1 MADATPA
8 LMSKVEYARHRGVS
22 PSYITKLLQNGILV
36 MRGKKVDVRA
46 TDKVL
51 DDKPLPAIEEP
62 EPEPVRTAPSRSAF
76 GEAQPAG
83 QQRTSYA
90 EARTIKMVFDAKL
103 ARLQFETKQ
112 GKLIEA
118 EAVRLR
124 ISEHVRALRDGLLG
138 LPDRLSSTLA
148 AESDSRRVHMLL
160 KTEISRELEVLA
172 SAFAG

>member
-51 DDKPLPAIEEP
+51 DDKPLPPIEEP
-62 EPEPVRTAPSRSAF
+62 EPGPVRAAPSRQAF
-76 GEAQPAG
+76 GEAQPG

-118 EAVRLR
+118 ETVRLR

-148 AESDSRRVHMLL
+148 AESDPRKVHVLL
-160 KTEISRELEVLA
+160 KTEISRELEALA
-172 SAFAG
+172 NAFAG

>member
-1 MADATPA
+1 MT
-8 LMSKVEYARHRGVS
+8 KTEYARYRGVS
-22 PSYITKLLQNGILV
+22 QPYISKLARNGVLV
-36 MRGKKVDVRA
+36 MRGDKIDVMA

-51 DDKPLPAIEEP
+51 DDKPMPEIDEP
-62 EPEPVRTAPSRSAF
+62 QPIRTAPPRAG
-76 GEAQPAG
+76 GEAPAG
-83 QQRTSYA
+83 QNRTSYA

-124 ISEHVRALRDGLLG
+124 ISEHVRMLRDGLLG

-148 AESDSRRVHMLL
+148 AESDPRKVHVML
-160 KTEISRELEVLA
+160 KAEIARELEA
-172 SAFAG
+172 MANAIGA

>member
-1 MADATPA
+1 MT
-8 LMSKVEYARHRGVS
+8 KTEYARYRGVS
-22 PSYITKLLQNGILV
+22 QPNVSKLARNGVLV
-36 MRGKKVDVRA
+36 MRGDKIDVVA

-51 DDKPLPAIEEP
+51 DDKPVEELEEP
-62 EPEPVRTAPSRSAF
+62 QPIRTAPRA
-76 GEAQPAG
+76 GGDAPPAQN
-83 QQRTSYA
+83 RTSYA

-124 ISEHVRALRDGLLG
+124 ISEHVRMLRDGLLG

-148 AESDSRRVHMLL
+148 AESDPRKVHVML
-160 KTEISRELEVLA
+160 KAEIARELEALA
-172 SAFAG
+172 NAIGA